1 MIKERINRN
10 ASRGAELHHP
20 VRGVVYADTKRLVT
34 VAANWFFSGH
44 DNKLT
49 ADVSRLTIGQ
59 PDVDTLD
66 DTRSRFQWDVNF

>member
-1 MIKERINRN
+1 MKNLVQIGG
-10 ASRGAELHHP
+10 SDPGA
-20 VRGVVYADTKRLVT
+20 VVSHDDRREIT

-59 PDVDTLD
+59 PGVDTLD
-66 DTRSRFQWDVNF
+66 DTRFRVQWDISF